1 MPNLEHG
8 PDPGIGEDRVERGGE
23 VRAAVADHEPD
34 SVRLLTE
41 VHDLAVPAQDRVRSD
56 QQPQPVAVGFGI
68 TLSRVAGRARSARF
82 SFGGRTAGRATLLL
96 RAMVEILGALT
107 LSPRNRNLT
116 SGRDALV
123 FSGGD
128 PPGR

>member
-1 MPNLEHG
+1 
-8 PDPGIGEDRVERGGE
+8 
-23 VRAAVADHEPD
+23 
-34 SVRLLTE
+34 VRLLTE

-56 QQPQPVAVGFGI
+56 QPQPVAVGFGI

-82 SFGGRTAGRATLLL
+82 SFGGRTAGRAALLL
-96 RAMVEILGALT
+96 RAMDEILGALT